1 MMAKIFTSTRYYHL
15 QGLMAKTI
23 SFQVK
28 NRNSECPSGA
38 LFGSDETPQMNH
50 PSLHQESAMLCAGK
64 GWREVKNG
72 GVEQTDLEG
81 AQNSSFSSGR

>member
-1 MMAKIFTSTRYYHL
+1 MMAKILSSTRYYHL

-72 GVEQTDLEG
+72 VEQTEG